1 MARRIVVTSGKGGV
15 GKTTITANL
24 GVELAKSGERV
35 CLIDADIGLKNL
47 DVLLGLEDRINYTIM
62 DVINDMVEPM
72 DALIRHPGVK
82 NLFFLP
88 ASQIATKDMVS
99 HKDIERIIE
108 RIEEHFDF
116 ILIDCPAG
124 IEKGF
129 KNATLPAKEALI
141 VTNPE
146 LPAITDADRVIGLLE
161 SQGMPDTNIKVIINR
176 IKFHLMKNGNMLTK
190 KDIENALS
198 IDVIGILPDS
208 DEMIIAANKGVPIV
222 LNDSSKITKVFNN
235 IVRRIQGELVP
246 VEADIDIFEKS
257 GFMGFL
263 KTLFSKS

>member
-1 MARRIVVTSGKGGV
+1 MTRKIVITSGKGGV

-24 GVELAKSGERV
+24 GTELAKSGERV

-62 DVINDMVEPM
+62 DVINDMVDPM

-99 HKDIERIIE
+99 PKDMEKIVKGL
-108 RIEEHFDF
+108 EEHFDY

-129 KNATLPAKEALI
+129 KNATMSAEEAI
-141 VTNPE
+141 VVTNPE

-176 IKFHLMKNGNMLTK
+176 VKLNLMKSGNILTK

-198 IDVIGILPDS
+198 IDVIGIIPDS
-208 DEMIIAANKGVPIV
+208 DEMIIATNKGVPVV
-222 LNDSSKITKVFNN
+222 LNGTSKIARVFGN
-235 IVRRIQGELVP
+235 IVRRLQGELIP
-246 VEADIDIFEKS
+246 VDSDIDLFEKS
-257 GFMGFL
+257 GFWGFI
-263 KTLFSKS
+263 KTLFSKD